1 MRETAYWTW
10 FILAALVLSCLL
22 GLHMVVVHLDGLLG
36 AFNPA
41 GATSVAWKNVA
52 SRSSSL
58 FFTVTYIIM
67 LGAALYHGCYGLRTI
82 VFELGLKRPT
92 QRVLT
97 IFFWVIGV
105 SLFLIGTLAA
115 IAAKAVNPVI

>member
-10 FILAALVLSCLL
+10 FILAAIVLLCLL

-36 AFNPA
+36 VFNPA
-41 GATSVAWKNVA
+41 GATSVAWENVA

-58 FFTVTYIIM
+58 LFTITYILM

-82 VFELGLKRPT
+82 LFELGLRKPT
-92 QRVLT
+92 QHVLT
-97 IFFWVIGV
+97 IFFWVIGGA
-105 SLFLIGTLAA
+105 LFLIGTLAA